1 MQDRSIIHLNVTD
14 FAVAV
19 ERLQDTSLK
28 RIPVIVAP
36 EQAARA
42 LVYDM
47 SEEAYGDGVR
57 KGMRLDR
64 ARRYCRRARILTPRP
79 GLYRKAMS
87 GLVAKV
93 IHYTPLLEQGEEDG
107 HLFMDVTGT
116 HRLFGPAPDI
126 AWRLR
131 KQVLKE
137 LGLDPVWSLASNKL
151 VSKVASR
158 VVRPVGEYIVGAGE
172 EAEFLAPLPLSL
184 LPGLSSQELGLLRD
198 FNLERIG
205 QLAQLNREQLAV
217 PFRGR
222 GAYLYDASRGQD
234 STPVVPGGA
243 GDSQICREHHFEG
256 DTAEYSELQG
266 VLTALVHAIGRELR
280 QAGKVGQRVGVRLT
294 YSDGR
299 CSVRQATQAGGTDND
314 FLLRQLALTAFSRA
328 WQRRVRIRSCVL
340 VCDRLLPRSRQ
351 QTLFALRS
359 CRELQQDKMLTA
371 MDAVCA
377 RFGSSSIRLGT
388 AFLGKKTL
396 S

>member
-19 ERLQDTSLK
+19 ERLQDSSLK
-28 RIPVIVAP
+28 RMPIIVAP
-36 EQAARA
+36 QQAARA

-57 KGMRLDR
+57 KGMPLDR
-64 ARRYCRRARILTPRP
+64 ARRYCRRARILMPRP
-79 GLYRKAMS
+79 RLYRKAM
-87 GLVAKV
+87 GALVSKV

-158 VVRPVGEYIVGAGE
+158 MVRPLGECIVGAGE

-184 LPGLSSQELGLLRD
+184 LPGLSCKEVDLLQE

-222 GAYLYDASRGQD
+222 GEYLYDASRGRD
-234 STPVVPGGA
+234 RTPVLPGGT
-243 GDSQICREHHFEG
+243 GDIKFSREYHFEE
-256 DTAEYSELQG
+256 DVVAQRELQG
-266 VLTALVHAIGRELR
+266 VLTSLVHEIGRQLR
-280 QAGKVGQRVGVRLT
+280 QEGKVGQRIGVSLT

-299 CSVRQATQAGGTDND
+299 VAVRQATQAGGTDND
-314 FLLRQLALTAFSRA
+314 FLLRQLALTALSRA
-328 WQRRVRIRSCVL
+328 WQRRIRIRSCVL
-340 VCDRLLPRSRQ
+340 ACDRLLPRSRQ
-351 QTLFALRS
+351 QTLFVLRS
-359 CRELQQDKMLTA
+359 CRELQQEKMLTA

-377 RFGSSSIRLGT
+377 RFGSGSLCLGT
-388 AFLGKKTL
+388 AL
-396 S
+396 

>member
-1 MQDRSIIHLNVTD
+1 MEDRSIIHLNVTD

-19 ERLQDTSLK
+19 ERLQDTSLQ
-28 RIPVIVAP
+28 RLPVIVAP
-36 EQAARA
+36 QQAVRA

-79 GLYRKAMS
+79 QLYRRAM
-87 GLVAKV
+87 GALVAKV
-93 IHYTPLLEQGEEDG
+93 LPYTPLLEQGEEDG

-131 KQVLKE
+131 RQVLKE

-158 VVRPVGEYIVGAGE
+158 MVRPLGEYIVGVGE

-184 LPGLSSQELGLLRD
+184 LPGLSAQELGLLRD
-198 FNLERIG
+198 FNLDRIG
-205 QLAQLNREQLAV
+205 QLAQLKREQLAV
-217 PFRGR
+217 PFQGR
-222 GAYLYDASRGQD
+222 GEYLYAASRGQD
-234 STPVVPGGA
+234 RTPVIPGGT
-243 GDSQICREHHFEG
+243 GGSQLSREHHFEG
-256 DTAEYSELQG
+256 DTADPGELQG
-266 VLTALVHAIGRELR
+266 VLTALVQVMGRQLR
-280 QAGKVGQRVGVRLT
+280 QEGKVGQRIGIRLT

-299 CSVRQATQAGGTDND
+299 GAVRQATQVGGTDND
-314 FLLRQLALTAFSRA
+314 FLLRQLALTALSRA
-328 WQRRVRIRSCVL
+328 WQRRVRIRSCIL

-351 QTLFALRS
+351 QTLFVLRS
-359 CRELQQDKMLTA
+359 ARELQQEKVMTA
-371 MDAVCA
+371 MDAVYA
-377 RFGSSSIRLGT
+377 RFGSGSIRLGT
-388 AFLGKKTL
+388 A